1 MANNVQI
8 NPGRGMGHG
17 AMLQK
22 KVRVENPGKILK
34 RILGYMG
41 AMKWLLGATFVLC
54 AFSVGVDIIA
64 TRINGYAIDSFI
76 MTGDKAGLGFV
87 CAVMVGIYGFGVVTT
102 FVQNRLM
109 VKTAQATTRSI
120 RSDLFCAM
128 QLLPIG
134 FYDANSSGDLMSR
147 ATNDIDNINVT
158 LSQSITQLFM
168 GIVSIAGMSVAMVV
182 LNPILFLAGMTT
194 LPLVL
199 LLSRLVI
206 KKAQPYFL
214 EQQNQLGRINGYIE
228 EHIAGQKLV
237 ILFNKQEKTLEQFA
251 KENAKLRQSAILS
264 QSISGMLGPVNNLVN
279 NLTYFI
285 IAITGALLY
294 LSNQDITIGVIFT
307 FVIYMR
313 SFVRP
318 VNQLMNT
325 FNSVQSAL
333 AGAKRVFDIID
344 EPGEKDEGKVDE
356 GTIKGEVSLRDV
368 VFSYPNGKVV
378 LKGLSLEAHPGKVTA
393 IVGPTGSGKT
403 TIVNLLN
410 RFYDCQSGTITIDSR
425 PIKDYSLNFLRKNIA
440 MVLQDTFLFEDT
452 IERNI
457 SYGNPAASQGDIV
470 AAAKMANADTFI
482 SHLPLGYKTVLVDNG
497 ANLSQG
503 QRQLIAIARSVLCDS
518 KILILDEATSS
529 IDTKTE
535 QMIQDA
541 MVRLMAGKTTFII
554 AHRLNTI
561 INADEIIVL
570 NEGEIIEQGDHEELL
585 KREGF
590 YATLCNSQSL
600 GMEI

>member
-17 AMLQK
+17 SMLQK

-54 AFSVGVDIIA
+54 ALSVAVDIIA

-120 RSDLFCAM
+120 RCDLFCAM

-228 EHIAGQKLV
+228 EHVAGQKLV
-237 ILFNKQEKTLEQFA
+237 ILFNKQEKTLEHFA

-344 EPGEKDEGKVDE
+344 EPGEKDEGTVDR
-356 GTIKGEVSLRDV
+356 GTIKGEVSLHDV

-410 RFYDCQSGTITIDSR
+410 RFYDCQSGTIMIDSR
-425 PIKDYSLNFLRKNIA
+425 PIRDYSLNFLRKNIA

-457 SYGNPAASQGDIV
+457 SYGNPVAKREDIV
-470 AAAKMANADTFI
+470 AAAKMANADSFI
-482 SHLPLGYKTVLVDNG
+482 RHLPLGYKTVLVDNG

-503 QRQLIAIARSVLCDS
+503 QRQLIAIARAVLCDS

-561 INADEIIVL
+561 KNADEIIVL

-590 YATLCNSQSL
+590 YATLCKSQSL